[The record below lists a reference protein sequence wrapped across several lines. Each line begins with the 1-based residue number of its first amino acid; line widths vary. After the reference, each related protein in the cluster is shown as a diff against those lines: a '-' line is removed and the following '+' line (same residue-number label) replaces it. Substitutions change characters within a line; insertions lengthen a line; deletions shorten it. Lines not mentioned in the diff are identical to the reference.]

1 MNDHIAYGISV
12 SRQRPTPA
20 ELAVLVE
27 QGLSRGLNLVD
38 SFVAATGNRNLTKE
52 HRKAVAEHR
61 KIHRAYARRRDS
73 IRFGAVGGAGT
84 AIVTATAGAITV
96 TPGWWLLTAVS
107 GAISFVSFRK
117 WKTIGPAPRDAAPV
131 EPVRALPR
139 GAIGRDE
146 VARYINIRTQILT
159 MHTSIR
165 VLHPEAA
172 IELRA
177 ADSAAAPA
185 LNALVERLEVLHEL
199 RKQLPNTAA
208 ARTAETA
215 ANVISSRLLVGC
227 QSYDTLLAAAAT
239 LMAAPD
245 IGMQANLQPAADSLI
260 AYAHGLERAADL

>member
-1 MNDHIAYGISV
+1 M

-27 QGLSRGLNLVD
+27 QGLSRGLNVVD
-38 SFVAATGNRNLTKE
+38 SFIAATGNRNLTKE

-61 KIHRAYARRRDS
+61 RIHRAYAQRRDA
-73 IRFGAVGGAGT
+73 IRFGAVGGAG
-84 AIVTATAGAITV
+84 ASVVTAAAGALTL
-96 TPGWWLLTAVS
+96 TPGWWMITALS
-107 GAISFVSFRK
+107 AGISVVSFRK

-131 EPVRALPR
+131 EPARALPR

-146 VARYINIRTQILT
+146 VARYINVRTQVLT
-159 MHTSIR
+159 MHTSIKL
-165 VLHPEAA
+165 LHPDAA
-172 IELRA
+172 VELRA

-185 LNALVERLEVLHEL
+185 LNALVERLAVLHEL

-208 ARTAETA
+208 AQTAETA
-215 ANVISSRLLVGC
+215 ADVISSRLLIGC
-227 QSYDTLLAAAAT
+227 ESYDTLLAAAAT